1 MGFFLYYG
9 VDSGVMALTFG
20 MGVLVAELIF
30 LVFLLPRAFIVIT
43 SSFAR
48 LSEGLFR
55 VDRGASGADM
65 SR

>member
-1 MGFFLYYG
+1 
-9 VDSGVMALTFG
+9 MALTFG
-20 MGVLVAELIF
+20 MDVLVAELIF
-30 LVFLLPRAFIVIT
+30 LVFLLPRAFIVIS